1 MSKEMKKEI
10 QEEIK
15 DYKRNYIWYS
25 ILGPI
30 LSVAFIASIYFAIQ
44 KFREGDIQLG
54 IVFTVIIIVTIVIAS
69 SISIRD
75 RITRVKAKHYK
86 IDKEK
91 KKAADTIVN
100 QTVIDSN
107 IIESILDDF
116 RAGYDVFYIANTH
129 ELSPEKV
136 SEIIM
141 KYGNSEEYKRHMEKR
156 NV

>member
-1 MSKEMKKEI
+1 MPKEMKKEI
-10 QEEIK
+10 QEEIE
-15 DYKRNYIWYS
+15 DYRRNYCWYS
-25 ILGPI
+25 ILGTI
-30 LSVAFIASIYFAIQ
+30 LSVAFIASIYFAIE

-54 IVFTVIIIVTIVIAS
+54 IVFTVIVIVTLVIAS

-75 RITRVKAKHYK
+75 RITRIRGKHYK
-86 IDKEK
+86 IEKEK
-91 KKAADTIVN
+91 QKAAEALVN
-100 QTVIDSN
+100 QRIIDTD

-141 KYGNSEEYKRHMEKR
+141 KYGNSEE
-156 NV
+156 